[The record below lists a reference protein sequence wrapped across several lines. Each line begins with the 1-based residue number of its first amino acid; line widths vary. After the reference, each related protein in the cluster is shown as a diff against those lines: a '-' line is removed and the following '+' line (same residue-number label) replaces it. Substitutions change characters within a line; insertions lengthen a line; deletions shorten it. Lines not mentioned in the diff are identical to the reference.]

1 MWPHVGCYLSLWDGK
16 NRLNLPVRVDV
27 LVKVGT
33 RGESSA
39 LFKCAAK
46 RTSCG
51 VTNMQGNGIN
61 GKTIEDKLL
70 RLSRTCVHAPFL
82 EDFAGFC
89 HKRALDSAWGSMNEL
104 CLFVQCTRIPRI
116 IIQYFRNLS

>member
-70 RLSRTCVHAPFL
+70 SLDRKSTRLNSSHVAISY
-82 EDFAGFC
+82 AVFC
-89 HKRALDSAWGSMNEL
+89 LTKKKWECSTR
-104 CLFVQCTRIPRI
+104 CL
-116 IIQYFRNLS
+116 

>member
-61 GKTIEDKLL
+61 GKTIDRKT
-70 RLSRTCVHAPFL
+70 RLNSSHVAISYAVFCLKKKKEHAAKKQSIT
-82 EDFAGFC
+82 EQ
-89 HKRALDSAWGSMNEL
+89 K
-104 CLFVQCTRIPRI
+104 T
-116 IIQYFRNLS
+116 

>member
-70 RLSRTCVHAPFL
+70 RLSRTCFNAPLL
-82 EDFAGFC
+82 EGFSGFYQQLRLNSSC
-89 HKRALDSAWGSMNEL
+89 GRVSK
-104 CLFVQCTRIPRI
+104 
-116 IIQYFRNLS
+116 